1 MIQEQVSKKKKIHTF
16 SGEKEKE
23 TAVVKWRW
31 IMKDKSRDTV
41 PLRRGGIYSLATVC
55 TYSDSRCPLY
65 TVYVCNIVN
74 IHYTFPHQTYREMDI
89 KR

>member
-1 MIQEQVSKKKKIHTF
+1 
-16 SGEKEKE
+16 
-23 TAVVKWRW
+23 
-31 IMKDKSRDTV
+31 MKDKSRDTV

-89 KR
+89 KRKAIGGGRGRGVAGVTI